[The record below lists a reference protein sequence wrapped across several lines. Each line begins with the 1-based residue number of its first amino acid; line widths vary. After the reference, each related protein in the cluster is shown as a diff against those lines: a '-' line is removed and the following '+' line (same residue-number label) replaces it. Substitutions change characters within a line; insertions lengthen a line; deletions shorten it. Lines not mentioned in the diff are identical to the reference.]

1 LPEFSQILDLQI
13 AMSGFLRS
21 TAIRSRFDSQQSTY
35 IVFKN
40 GGLSFMFR
48 STIRQLSAVGLC
60 LVVLIG
66 VWTVFPRE
74 AGATPSTQIRL
85 LGDSAPVAESITEAV
100 APVVEAVPKAAPPT
114 VEEAAK
120 AEKAAAK
127 KAAKAAKKLAKAEAK
142 KAKELAK
149 AEAKKAKE
157 LAKAEAKKAKE
168 LAKAAA
174 PAAPAADPVEAV
186 EADS

>member
-1 LPEFSQILDLQI
+1 V
-13 AMSGFLRS
+13 
-21 TAIRSRFDSQQSTY
+21 IRSAAIYLF
-35 IVFKN
+35 IPKN

-48 STIRQLSAVGLC
+48 STVRQLSAVGLC
-60 LVVLIG
+60 LVILIG
-66 VWTVFPRE
+66 AGIVFPKE
-74 AGATPSTQIRL
+74 AEATALTQIRL
-85 LGDSAPVAESITEAV
+85 LGYAAPVAEAITEAV
-100 APVVEAVPKAAPPT
+100 APVVEAVPKAAPPS

-142 KAKELAK
+142 QAKELAK

-174 PAAPAADPVEAV
+174 PVAPAADPGQAA
-186 EADS
+186 EADL